1 MDVNV
6 INIEGK
12 EVGSVSL
19 PDDIFATDV
28 NEALLW
34 EMVKSQRASRRAG
47 THKTK
52 KRGEVRGT
60 GAKPYKQKGTG
71 RARQGSQRS
80 PQFVGGGTVFGP
92 QPRDYSY
99 RLPRSA
105 RRSALRSALSTRA
118 GSDLIVLDQFKLES
132 PRTKSVVEF
141 LERIGTQSA
150 LIVDV
155 DNATLLVSSRNL
167 PKTKALE
174 AKALNVYD
182 ILDHEKLILTQAA
195 IEHVIAKASGSSVKT
210 AA

>member
-19 PDDIFATDV
+19 PDTIFATDV

-71 RARQGSQRS
+71 RARQGSLRS
-80 PQFVGGGTVFGP
+80 PQFVGGGSVFGP

-118 GSDLIVLDQFKLES
+118 GSDLIVLDRFELES

-141 LERIGTQSA
+141 LDRIGTQSA

-155 DNATLLVSSRNL
+155 ENATLLVSSRNL
-167 PKTKALE
+167 PKAKALE

-182 ILDHEKLILTQAA
+182 ILDHEKLVLTQAA
-195 IEHVIAKASGSSVKT
+195 IEQVIAKASGSSAKT

>member
-1 MDVNV
+1 MEKSV
-6 INIEGK
+6 INVAGL
-12 EVGSVSL
+12 EVGKVSL
-19 PDDIFATDV
+19 PDEIFSADV
-28 NEALLW
+28 NEGLLW
-34 EMVKSQRASRRAG
+34 EMVKCQRASRRSG

-105 RRSALRSALSTRA
+105 RRGALRSALSSRA
-118 GSDLIVLDQFKLES
+118 AEGLWVLENFELEA
-132 PRTKSVVEF
+132 PRTKSVLEF
-141 LERIGTQSA
+141 LKTVGSESV

-155 DNATLLVSSRNL
+155 DNQFLLKSSRNL
-167 PKTKALE
+167 PKAKAIE

-182 ILDHEKLILTQAA
+182 ILDHEHLVLTQAA
-195 IEHVIAKASGSSVKT
+195 VDVVVAKASKCPEAKS
-210 AA
+210 